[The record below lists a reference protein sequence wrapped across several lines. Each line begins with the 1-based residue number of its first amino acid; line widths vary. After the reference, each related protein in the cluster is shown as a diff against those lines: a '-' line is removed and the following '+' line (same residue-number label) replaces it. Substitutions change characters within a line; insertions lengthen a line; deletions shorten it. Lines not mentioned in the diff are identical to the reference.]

1 MVVGF
6 VVGRFWLGLVM
17 ENLVFCGCVGF
28 LGVLVS
34 VFGSGFVLGW
44 LVLLMDLWVLLVVG
58 GSGFVGFVDA
68 VALLVV
74 DGFVGFAGGWWS
86 LAFCGFAGS
95 GRWLC
100 GFYSSIFSSSLNYRK
115 GREKGQ
121 REDRGYV
128 TVLQT
133 VWQ

>member
-28 LGVLVS
+28 LWVLVS
-34 VFGSGFVLGW
+34 VFGFGFVLGW

-74 DGFVGFAGGWWS
+74 DGFVGFAGGWWLVVTGFLWVCWVGL
-86 LAFCGFAGS
+86 LALWILFFNFF
-95 GRWLC
+95 L
-100 GFYSSIFSSSLNYRK
+100 L
-115 GREKGQ
+115 
-121 REDRGYV
+121 
-128 TVLQT
+128 L
-133 VWQ
+133 